1 MPFILFILFALTL
14 AVMYLGIRRQWVAPG
29 IIAGVGI
36 VISMI
41 IMVLFSLAQAN
52 QPLQAVV
59 VGVLLGGLFGGVT
72 VVVAWYFHSNEMRA
86 RYAREQVPPEDESI
100 NNG

>member
-14 AVMYLGIRRQWVAPG
+14 AVMYLGIRRHWFAPG

-59 VGVLLGGLFGGVT
+59 VGVLLGGLFGGIT
-72 VVVAWYFHSNEMRA
+72 VVVAWYFHSNELRA
-86 RYAREQVPPEDESI
+86 RYAREQYQPEEQSV